1 MSAEDAHA
9 QSNVHQNLQHLLHSD
24 EPIAH
29 VSPTLAPVAAKASSS
44 PGFSLNQSPPLP
56 QPIPTSSSPK
66 PDFRV
71 KSTYPP
77 VIHMLNEVGKYHYY
91 SIQGPGIREDPDSV
105 DANFTLTKSSMDI
118 SSPICKNFSPR
129 TAMSANSQM
138 HNPHDELDPEELELA
153 AGILASLNGGFTQDP
168 SSEYSWKGEIVHPF
182 KIEKLCQCVQRL
194 LYKERSLID
203 LSSEGIPICIFGDIH
218 GEYRDLRRFTDLLRI
233 EQAAQT
239 GMKFLFLG
247 DYVDRGPH
255 PVEVVAYLFALKV
268 LHPNNIFM
276 LSGNHEHSNYNSMR
290 DSSGTYRLYKDI
302 AKVYGKVN
310 GKDVY
315 SAMVAAFGV
324 LPWAA
329 TIDGGIFCSHGGFPR
344 YSSLE
349 ELAST
354 LERMRTQSPL
364 VDAYY
369 DTFPMIPFHDVMY
382 SDPILECDKDTN
394 NSGGGGEQKSGD
406 GGSDAN
412 DSTVLP
418 SLTSP
423 IVKVQPALSSSSSQ
437 SSLPAQRATLKKTK
451 KRDLASKK
459 SESRGNSIK
468 TKAAVDLFPK
478 GFCKNVHRKGR
489 DDFPCSFTKEAFD
502 EFCRVAKVNYLIRA
516 HQHFDGYT
524 GLRFEKRLFTIFTST
539 ELFEVD
545 SKKNGQAIIYYGGA
559 FHVIVLDSEQASV
572 IA

>member
-1 MSAEDAHA
+1 MSAEDAHT
-9 QSNVHQNLQHLLHSD
+9 QSNVPQNLQYLLHSD

-29 VSPTLAPVAAKASSS
+29 ISPTLAPVAAKASSS
-44 PGFSLNQSPPLP
+44 PYFSLNQSPPLS
-56 QPIPTSSSPK
+56 QPIPTSGSPI
-66 PDFRV
+66 PDFRAN
-71 KSTYPP
+71 STYPP
-77 VIHMLNEVGKYHYY
+77 VIHMLSDVGKYHYY
-91 SIQGPGIREDPDSV
+91 SIQGSGIREDPDSV
-105 DANFTLTKSSMDI
+105 DANFTLTKSSMSI

-129 TAMSANSQM
+129 IATSASSQM
-138 HNPHDELDPEELELA
+138 HNPHDELDPEELDLA
-153 AGILASLNGGFTQDP
+153 TSILASLNGGFTQDP

-203 LSSEGIPICIFGDIH
+203 LSSGGTPICIFGDIH

-233 EQAAQT
+233 EQATQT

-290 DSSGTYRLYKDI
+290 DSSGTYRLYKDT
-302 AKVYGKVN
+302 AKVYGKVK

-329 TIDGGIFCSHGGFPR
+329 TIDGEIFCSHGGFPR
-344 YSSLE
+344 YSSQE
-349 ELAST
+349 ELVAT

-369 DTFPMIPFHDVMY
+369 DTLPMIPFHDVMY
-382 SDPILECDKDTN
+382 SDPILECDKDAN
-394 NSGGGGEQKSGD
+394 NSSSEQKSGD
-406 GGSDAN
+406 GGSDTN
-412 DSTVLP
+412 DPTMPP
-418 SLTSP
+418 SLASP

-437 SSLPAQRATLKKTK
+437 SSLSTQKETVKKAK
-451 KRDLASKK
+451 KKDLASKK
-459 SESRGNSIK
+459 SESRGKSTK
-468 TKAAVDLFPK
+468 TKATVGLFPK

-502 EFCRVAKVNYLIRA
+502 GFCRVAKVNYLIRA

-559 FHVIVLDSEQASV
+559 FHVIILDSEQASV
-572 IA
+572 IV